1 MLYTNELEMKMWY
14 VLGPKENRPR
24 AVWIQTDAF
33 STLVRHERA
42 LFSAPKACSV
52 RCCERS

>member
-1 MLYTNELEMKMWY
+1 VLYTNELEMKMWY